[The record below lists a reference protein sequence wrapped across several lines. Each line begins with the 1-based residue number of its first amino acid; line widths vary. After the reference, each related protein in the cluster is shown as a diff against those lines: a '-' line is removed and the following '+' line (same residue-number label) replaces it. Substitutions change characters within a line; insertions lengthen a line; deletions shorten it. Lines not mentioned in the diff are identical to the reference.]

1 MNVVKRRWPDLL
13 IGLLV
18 VLLLA
23 GFAALLLGKNGAPT
37 VSQTQNT
44 GTTAAQTTATQ
55 TPATQ
60 TTATQTTATQT
71 PATQTPATPTA
82 STSVPTP
89 TDTASGAGAAAATP
103 DQNAGT
109 GTIPTIAAT
118 PVTAPDAGSSP
129 NPTTTPAPDAATPTA
144 ATPRAQGAVPTSEAR
159 SPTRNDYRISLGSY
173 ADAAAVQAATVG
185 VSKLGYTVYPVTV
198 ASGVVAELGPFASRE
213 AAAQALA
220 DVQRATPGA
229 LLYSPRNAP
238 ATDSSGTD
246 TPGTG
251 TPGAASSSPAVTGT
265 TAAPAP
271 SGPVYLQVGAYNTT
285 AGAQTAVE
293 RARALGLEPSVN
305 APAGKKV
312 TVVVGPF
319 QGQALAAAEAKL
331 EAGGVDYF
339 RVR

>member
-37 VSQTQNT
+37 VAQTQNA
-44 GTTAAQTTATQ
+44 GTTAAQATDTQ
-55 TPATQ
+55 APDTQAPATSS
-60 TTATQTTATQT
+60 TA
-71 PATQTPATPTA
+71 PT
-82 STSVPTP
+82 S
-89 TDTASGAGAAAATP
+89 TDTASGSGTVAAAP

-109 GTIPTIAAT
+109 GSIPTIAAS
-118 PVTAPDAGSSP
+118 PVTGPDAGSSP
-129 NPTTTPAPDAATPTA
+129 TATTTPVPDASTTTTA
-144 ATPRAQGAVPTSEAR
+144 APRAQGAVPTSEAR

-173 ADAAAVQAATVG
+173 ADPAAVQAGTAEI
-185 VSKLGYTVYPVTV
+185 SRLGYTVYPVAVT
-198 ASGVVAELGPFASRE
+198 SGVVAELGPFATRE
-213 AAAQALA
+213 LAVQALA
-220 DVQRATPGA
+220 DVQRTMPGA

-246 TPGTG
+246 TSGT
-251 TPGAASSSPAVTGT
+251 AASGTASSAPAATGT
-265 TAAPAP
+265 TAAPAA

-319 QGQALAAAEAKL
+319 QGQALVNAEAKL
-331 EAGGVDYF
+331 DAGGVDYF

>member
-23 GFAALLLGKNGAPT
+23 GFAALLLGKNRSGTSTGA
-37 VSQTQNT
+37 QNT
-44 GTTAAQTTATQ
+44 GTPAGTPTTQSPTTQ

-60 TTATQTTATQT
+60 TSSATAPGAGT
-71 PATQTPATPTA
+71 PAAN
-82 STSVPTP
+82 
-89 TDTASGAGAAAATP
+89 P
-103 DQNAGT
+103 DQNAGP

-118 PVTAPDAGSSP
+118 PVTGPDAGSSP
-129 NPTTTPAPDAATPTA
+129 AVSTTPAPDGTTTTTA
-144 ATPRAQGAVPTSEAR
+144 APRAQGAVAASEAR
-159 SPTRNDYRISLGSY
+159 SPTRNDYRVSLGSY
-173 ADAAAVQAATVG
+173 ADPAAVQAATAD
-185 VSKLGYTVYPVTV
+185 VSKLGYTVYPVAI

-220 DVQRATPGA
+220 DVQREMPGA

-238 ATDSSGTD
+238 ATGDSGST
-246 TPGTG
+246 
-251 TPGAASSSPAVTGT
+251 S
-265 TAAPAP
+265 TAAPATGTATSAPVP

-319 QGQALAAAEAKL
+319 QGQALADAEAKL

>member
-23 GFAALLLGKNGAPT
+23 GFAALLLGKNRGGTSTVAP
-37 VSQTQNT
+37 TQNT
-44 GTTAAQTTATQ
+44 GTPAGTPTTQSPTTQ
-55 TPATQ
+55 A
-60 TTATQTTATQT
+60 
-71 PATQTPATPTA
+71 PATQTPAATA
-82 STSVPTP
+82 P
-89 TDTASGAGAAAATP
+89 GAGTPAANP
-103 DQNAGT
+103 DQNAGP

-118 PVTAPDAGSSP
+118 PVTGPDAGSSP
-129 NPTTTPAPDAATPTA
+129 AASTTPAPDATATTTA
-144 ATPRAQGAVPTSEAR
+144 VPRAQGAVATSEAR

-173 ADAAAVQAATVG
+173 ADPAAVQAATAG
-185 VSKLGYTVYPVTV
+185 VSKLGYTVYPVAI

-213 AAAQALA
+213 AAVQALA
-220 DVQRATPGA
+220 DVQRTMPGA

-238 ATDSSGTD
+238 ATDSSGANTS
-246 TPGTG
+246 GTAA
-251 TPGAASSSPAVTGT
+251 PGAANSAPAATGT
-265 TAAPAP
+265 AAAPAP

-319 QGQALAAAEAKL
+319 QGQALADAEAKL